1 MKFKIK
7 DEDGRNYE
15 IEEIE
20 TKDDDVAEVS
30 EIETVEGKEELT
42 PEDISTLK
50 KLIEVAPKLIKL
62 LAVEEKEHAENPEL
76 VDEDMDEDE
85 EEEITEVEDE
95 EEEEEEEKEKIL
107 ETKTHDSKKS
117 IGSLESKNA
126 TKLDDSLDSCSV
138 EKAWAKRYGGNV

>member
-20 TKDDDVAEVS
+20 TNDDDITEVS
-30 EIETVEGKEELT
+30 EIEAVEEKEELT

-50 KLIEVAPKLIKL
+50 KLIEAAPKLIKL

-76 VDEDMDEDE
+76 VDEDMVEDEEEEIAEVEDEDE
-85 EEEITEVEDE
+85 EEEKE
-95 EEEEEEEKEKIL
+95 EIL

-117 IGSLESKNA
+117 IGSLESKKA
-126 TKLDDSLDSCSV
+126 TKLDDSLDCCSV
-138 EKAWAKRYGGNV
+138 EKAWTKRYGGNV

>member
-50 KLIEVAPKLIKL
+50 KLIEVTPKLIKL
-62 LAVEEKEHAENPEL
+62 LAVEEKEHTENPEL

-95 EEEEEEEKEKIL
+95 DEEEEKEEIL

-126 TKLDDSLDSCSV
+126 TKLDDSLNSYSV

>member
-20 TKDDDVAEVS
+20 TNDDDITEVS
-30 EIETVEGKEELT
+30 EIEAVEEEELT

-50 KLIEVAPKLIKL
+50 KLIEAAPKLIKL

-76 VDEDMDEDE
+76 VDEDMVEDEEEEIAEVEDEDE
-85 EEEITEVEDE
+85 EEETEQ
-95 EEEEEEEKEKIL
+95 IL

-117 IGSLESKNA
+117 IGSLESKKA
-126 TKLDDSLDSCSV
+126 TKLDDSLDCCSV

>member
-20 TKDDDVAEVS
+20 TNDEDVAEVS

-62 LAVEEKEHAENPEL
+62 LVVEEKEHAENPEL
-76 VDEDMDEDE
+76 VDEDMDEEE

-95 EEEEEEEKEKIL
+95 DEEEEKEEIL

-117 IGSLESKNA
+117 IGSLESKKA
-126 TKLDDSLDSCSV
+126 TKLDDSLNSCSV

>member
-20 TKDDDVAEVS
+20 TNDDDITEVS
-30 EIETVEGKEELT
+30 EIEAVEEKEELT

-50 KLIEVAPKLIKL
+50 KLIEAAPKLIKL

-76 VDEDMDEDE
+76 VDEDMVEDEEEEIAEVEDEDE
-85 EEEITEVEDE
+85 EEEKE
-95 EEEEEEEKEKIL
+95 EIL
-107 ETKTHDSKKS
+107 ETKTHDSKRS
-117 IGSLESKNA
+117 IGSLESKKA
-126 TKLDDSLDSCSV
+126 TKLDDSLDCCSV
-138 EKAWAKRYGGNV
+138 EKAWAKRYGGKV

>member
-20 TKDDDVAEVS
+20 TNDDDITEVS
-30 EIETVEGKEELT
+30 EIETVEEKEELT
-42 PEDISTLK
+42 PEDIITLK
-50 KLIEVAPKLIKL
+50 KLIEAAPKLIKL

-76 VDEDMDEDE
+76 VDEDMVEDEEEEIAEVEDEDE
-85 EEEITEVEDE
+85 EEEKE
-95 EEEEEEEKEKIL
+95 EIL

-117 IGSLESKNA
+117 IGSLESKKV
-126 TKLDDSLDSCSV
+126 TRLDDSLDCCSV

>member
-62 LAVEEKEHAENPEL
+62 LAVEEKEHTENPEL

-95 EEEEEEEKEKIL
+95 EEEEKIL

-126 TKLDDSLDSCSV
+126 TKLDDSLNSCSV

>member
-20 TKDDDVAEVS
+20 TNDEDVAEVS

-62 LAVEEKEHAENPEL
+62 LGVEEKEHAENPEL
-76 VDEDMDEDE
+76 VDEDMDEEE

-95 EEEEEEEKEKIL
+95 DEEEEKEEIL

-117 IGSLESKNA
+117 IGSLESKKA
-126 TKLDDSLDSCSV
+126 TKLDDSLNSCSV

>member
-20 TKDDDVAEVS
+20 TNDDDVTEIS
-30 EIETVEGKEELT
+30 EIETVEEKEELT

-76 VDEDMDEDE
+76 VDEDMVEDEEEEMAEVEDEDE
-85 EEEITEVEDE
+85 EEEKE
-95 EEEEEEEKEKIL
+95 EIL

-117 IGSLESKNA
+117 IGSLESKKV
-126 TKLDDSLDSCSV
+126 TKLDDSLDCCSV

>member
-20 TKDDDVAEVS
+20 TNDDDITEVS
-30 EIETVEGKEELT
+30 EIETVEEKEELT

-50 KLIEVAPKLIKL
+50 KLIEAAPKLIKL

-76 VDEDMDEDE
+76 VDEDMVEDEEEEIAEVEDEDE
-85 EEEITEVEDE
+85 EEEKE
-95 EEEEEEEKEKIL
+95 EIL

-117 IGSLESKNA
+117 IGSLESKKA
-126 TKLDDSLDSCSV
+126 TRLDDSLDCCSV
-138 EKAWAKRYGGNV
+138 EKAWA

>member
-20 TKDDDVAEVS
+20 TNDDAPEVS
-30 EIETVEGKEELT
+30 EITTVEKKEELT
-42 PEDISTLK
+42 PEDVITLK

-62 LAVEEKEHAENPEL
+62 LAVEEKEHTENPEL

-85 EEEITEVEDE
+85 EEETTEVEDE
-95 EEEEEEEKEKIL
+95 EEEEEKEEIL

-117 IGSLESKNA
+117 IGSLESKKA

-138 EKAWAKRYGGNV
+138 EKAWTKRYGGNV